1 MACCRAVP
9 HLSGGVFIL
18 PGQHAQQPAQEKK
31 ISGHKKPPAA
41 VPLQGAAAGGIF
53 SGFGVSKQRVQ
64 NKLLVLRQM
73 PLPVDDLRQILA
85 NFVDVVLMSNQLVV
99 HLLDQI
105 SALVAQLRQVL
116 QGILNQVEAVD
127 LVLHAHIERR
137 GDGAFLL
144 VAMDRQVALVR
155 S

>member
-1 MACCRAVP
+1 
-9 HLSGGVFIL
+9 
-18 PGQHAQQPAQEKK
+18 
-31 ISGHKKPPAA
+31 
-41 VPLQGAAAGGIF
+41 
-53 SGFGVSKQRVQ
+53 
-64 NKLLVLRQM
+64 M

-85 NFVDVVLMSNQLVV
+85 DFMDVVLMSNQLVV

-116 QGILNQVEAVD
+116 QDILNQVEAVD

-144 VAMDRQVALVR
+144 VAMDRQVAVGTLVGQLMDQGR
-155 S
+155 VTMECEDDRLILAMTTSGSSPASLEAQSQMPTPWVQCLTACSMVSHWGRGCLEVTSTLT

>member
-1 MACCRAVP
+1 MACCKAVP
-9 HLSGGVFIL
+9 HLSGGVFL
-18 PGQHAQQPAQEKK
+18 FCRASMHSSP
-31 ISGHKKPPAA
+31 HKRRKYQRTKNHPPQS
-41 VPLQGAAAGGIF
+41 PCGGAAAGGIF

-105 SALVAQLRQVL
+105 SALVTQLRQVL
-116 QGILNQVEAVD
+116 
-127 LVLHAHIERR
+127 
-137 GDGAFLL
+137 
-144 VAMDRQVALVR
+144 
-155 S
+155 

>member
-1 MACCRAVP
+1 MACCKAVP
-9 HLSGGVFIL
+9 HRSGGVFIL

-31 ISGHKKPPAA
+31 ISAHKKPPAA
-41 VPLQGAAAGGIF
+41 VPVRGAEAGDIF
-53 SGFGVSKQRVQ
+53 SGFGVSKQRGQ

-116 QGILNQVEAVD
+116 QDILNQV
-127 LVLHAHIERR
+127 
-137 GDGAFLL
+137 
-144 VAMDRQVALVR
+144 
-155 S
+155 

>member
-1 MACCRAVP
+1 MFLFCRASTHSSP
-9 HLSGGVFIL
+9 HKRRKYQRTKNHPPQSPCGGC
-18 PGQHAQQPAQEKK
+18 
-31 ISGHKKPPAA
+31 
-41 VPLQGAAAGGIF
+41 GGWHI

>member
-1 MACCRAVP
+1 MACCKAVP
-9 HLSGGVFIL
+9 HLSGGVLFCRASMHSS
-18 PGQHAQQPAQEKK
+18 PHKK
-31 ISGHKKPPAA
+31 RKYQRTKKPPAA
-41 VPLQGAAAGGIF
+41 VPLRGAAAGGIF

-127 LVLHAHIERR
+127 LVLHAHIERSSWIR
-137 GDGAFLL
+137 VG
-144 VAMDRQVALVR
+144 
-155 S
+155 

>member
-1 MACCRAVP
+1 
-9 HLSGGVFIL
+9 
-18 PGQHAQQPAQEKK
+18 
-31 ISGHKKPPAA
+31 
-41 VPLQGAAAGGIF
+41 
-53 SGFGVSKQRVQ
+53 
-64 NKLLVLRQM
+64 M

-137 GDGAFLL
+137 GDGALLL